1 MVFLRRSHQHLCAA
15 TRLQQWL
22 DTESVTWARC
32 EFSSYIPPMSHFCRS
47 CVISAVPVALR
58 SKWSLHREHL
68 INSELGYSLFLI
80 VLNHLRCQVAAKN
93 IIHDIYCT
101 STSFCYIMNFCP
113 QLSYIWR
120 KLQFGSSKLY
130 IQLFLLT
137 IKILSYNLY
146 RRNQGYIF
154 TYSTSVIIGCSL
166 FLKVRFCIGTFLEVL
181 II

>member
-1 MVFLRRSHQHLCAA
+1 
-15 TRLQQWL
+15 
-22 DTESVTWARC
+22 
-32 EFSSYIPPMSHFCRS
+32 
-47 CVISAVPVALR
+47 
-58 SKWSLHREHL
+58 
-68 INSELGYSLFLI
+68 
-80 VLNHLRCQVAAKN
+80 
-93 IIHDIYCT
+93 
-101 STSFCYIMNFCP
+101 MNFCP

-130 IQLFLLT
+130 IQIFLLT